1 MKKNPGLPAIRRSLI
16 VLLILGL
23 GLTIQPALAADTQK
37 IVIYGASGNIGS
49 VIVTEALD
57 RGHHV
62 IGVSRTPEK
71 FSIDHSNFT
80 AVAGDVTDA
89 ASVLQTVTGV
99 DVVVVSVH
107 GNGPANKPEN
117 TVHNRAAVTLI
128 DVCRTLGES
137 APRIM
142 QVGGATT
149 LHPTRTAMAE
159 NLPFEAPEGSL
170 AHGVLFGHWHA
181 LENYRAAEDIGWT
194 VITPSMM
201 IGPGERTGA
210 FRLGTDTLIRD
221 DSGNSSISRED
232 FAMAIV
238 DEIEQPHFVGKRFTV
253 GY

>member
-1 MKKNPGLPAIRRSLI
+1 VI
-16 VLLILGL
+16 VFLILGL
-23 GLTIQPALAADTQK
+23 GLTLNPALAADTQK

-49 VIVTEALD
+49 VIVSEALD
-57 RGHHV
+57 RGHRV

-71 FSIDHSNFT
+71 FSIDRSSFT
-80 AVAGDVTDA
+80 AVAGDVTDPE
-89 ASVLQTVTGV
+89 SVLQIINGV

-107 GNGPANKPEN
+107 GNTPSNKPEN

-128 DVCRTLGES
+128 DVCRTLGEN

-149 LHPTRTAMAE
+149 LHATKTAMTE
-159 NLPFEAPEGSL
+159 NLPFEAPEGSM
-170 AHGVLFGHWHA
+170 AHAMLFGHWDA
-181 LENYRAAEDIGWT
+181 LENYRAAEDVRWT

-201 IGPGERTGA
+201 LGPGERTGA
-210 FRLGTDTLIRD
+210 FRLGSDTLIRD
-221 DSGNSSISRED
+221 ESGNSSISRQD

>member
-1 MKKNPGLPAIRRSLI
+1 MPAIRRSLI
-16 VLLILGL
+16 VFLVLGL
-23 GLTIQPALAADTQK
+23 GLTLHPTLAADTQK
-37 IVIYGASGNIGS
+37 VVIYGASGNIGS
-49 VIVTEALD
+49 VIVSEALD

-71 FSIDHSNFT
+71 FSIDHSGFT
-80 AVAGDVTDA
+80 AVAGDVTDP
-89 ASVLQTVTGV
+89 ASVLQIINGV

-107 GNGPANKPEN
+107 GNTPSNKPEN

-128 DVCRTLGES
+128 DVCRTLGEN
-137 APRIM
+137 APRII

-149 LHPTRTAMAE
+149 LHPTKTAMTE
-159 NLPFEAPEGSL
+159 NLPFEAPEGSM
-170 AHGVLFGHWHA
+170 AHAMLFGHWDA
-181 LENYRAAEDIGWT
+181 LENYRAAQDVRWT

-201 IGPGERTGA
+201 IGPGERTGD
-210 FRLGTDTLIRD
+210 FRLGSDTLITD
-221 DSGNSSISRED
+221 ESGNSSISQQD